1 MIYFQPAKRPK
12 VKKPRKRSAPKKN
25 VEKNEDSTKKQTNEN
40 ETEHSKKS
48 EPEVNEPVNEEARSE
63 IVAEPEKEV
72 EQKPPPEKD
81 QPREWFP
88 PKKRKNSANVRK
100 IQMYENGEKIFQ
112 LEKPSVFHSTLVVY
126 CFGGEIKCYELL
138 KICYLHQLK
147 NSFLSMSISF

>member
-1 MIYFQPAKRPK
+1 LIYFQPAKRPK

-25 VEKNEDSTKKQTNEN
+25 VEKSEDSTKKQTNEN

-48 EPEVNEPVNEEARSE
+48 EPEVNEPVNEEASSE

-72 EQKPPPEKD
+72 EQKPLPEKD

-100 IQMYENGEKIFQ
+100 IQMYENGEKIF
-112 LEKPSVFHSTLVVY
+112 HSTSVVY

-138 KICYLHQLK
+138 KICYLHKLK
-147 NSFLSMSISF
+147 NSFLQCQSHSESNKSSF

>member
-12 VKKPRKRSAPKKN
+12 VKKPRNRSAPKKN
-25 VEKNEDSTKKQTNEN
+25 VEKSEDSTKKQTNEN

-48 EPEVNEPVNEEARSE
+48 EPEANEPGNEEASSE
-63 IVAEPEKEV
+63 IVSEPEKEV

-100 IQMYENGEKIFQ
+100 IQMYENGENIFQ
-112 LEKPSVFHSTLVVY
+112 LEKTLSFSFYYGSVLFWR
-126 CFGGEIKCYELL
+126 
-138 KICYLHQLK
+138 K
-147 NSFLSMSISF
+147 NKML